1 MPKVTVIPATRDFH
15 TGNLKNDL
23 RKKRVAAYARV
34 STNSEEQQT
43 SYEAQVD
50 YYTKYIKSR
59 PDWEFVEVY
68 TDEGITVVVGAKE
81 VDIQTKH
88 GLEGKNIPDEEWT
101 QGFRFRESEDV

>member
-1 MPKVTVIPATRDFH
+1 MPKVTIIPATRDFH

-50 YYTKYIKSR
+50 YYTISLKPSR
-59 PDWEFVEVY
+59 FFVLVA
-68 TDEGITVVVGAKE
+68 V
-81 VDIQTKH
+81 
-88 GLEGKNIPDEEWT
+88 IP
-101 QGFRFRESEDV
+101 SSV